1 MSREYDGDLFALL
14 IFSSSVAVACFH
26 SSNLAQYDLPIGQAD
41 TLYQAAF
48 DCQGERD
55 EGCCTLVP

>member
-1 MSREYDGDLFALL
+1 MRREHDGDSFALL
-14 IFSSSVAVACFH
+14 IFSSSAAVACFH

-48 DCQGERD
+48 DCQGE
-55 EGCCTLVP
+55 